1 MSNQNR
7 PSLNEVQRAFAQW
20 RASGQRRRTPAALR
34 AQAVGLLAEHSVSEV
49 MTALRVDHRRLSRW
63 RREVAAP
70 NSDFIELPAAA
81 LGEPVDAVASAPVSL
96 TLTRQGADGSAVSIA
111 GELNAVQWR
120 WALGLLQE
128 REA

>member
-7 PSLNEVQRAFAQW
+7 PSLNDVQHAFAQW

-34 AQAVGLLAEHSVSEV
+34 AQAVGLLAAHSVSEV

-70 NSDFIELPAAA
+70 VNDFVELPAAA
-81 LGEPVDAVASAPVSL
+81 LEEAIDSVAPAPVSL
-96 TLTRQGADGSAVSIA
+96 TLTRQGADGSTVSIA

-128 REA
+128 QEA